1 MPIISVFLLT
11 AAFFLNSQPQQG
23 QDLQN
28 TNPPSNPNDTQ
39 HNSPTGTQ
47 QHGSLTAS
55 TPAPQTDSSAN
66 ARIQDSLD
74 DLLNSDLVL
83 NGADVEVTVDDRSI
97 TLTGTVESNAQHQRV
112 MELVAQ
118 YTRWRQVVDKIQ
130 MK

>member
-1 MPIISVFLLT
+1 MPTVPMFLL
-11 AAFFLNSQPQQG
+11 AVVFFVSGSPQS
-23 QDLQN
+23 QDLQS
-28 TNPPSNPNDTQ
+28 TNPPSSNPNGTQ
-39 HNSPTGTQ
+39 HQNPTGTQ

-66 ARIQDSLD
+66 NRIQDSLD

-83 NGADVEVTVDDRSI
+83 NGADVEVTVDDRNI
-97 TLTGTVESNAQHQRV
+97 TLTGTVESQAQHQRV

>member
-1 MPIISVFLLT
+1 MSMVSVFLL
-11 AAFFLNSQPQQG
+11 ASAFFLSSHPQPS

-28 TNPPSNPNDTQ
+28 TNPPPNPNDTQ
-39 HNSPTGTQ
+39 HNSPSGTQ

-66 ARIQDSLD
+66 TRIENSLD

-83 NGADVEVTVDDRSI
+83 NGADVEVAVDDRNI
-97 TLTGTVESNAQHQRV
+97 TLTGTVENHAQHQRV

-130 MK
+130 LK